1 MHYKPLF
8 QSCPIQEM
16 KVFCRPGHNVVC
28 PWFVSK
34 IVKLRQLWGSLAQ
47 ISNPENLSMKDRFNP
62 VVY

>member
-1 MHYKPLF
+1 
-8 QSCPIQEM
+8 M